1 MLAWL
6 WGCMVL
12 AFKVGIGSAL
22 WSIAITIFAA
32 IVTGIGAGIVKMME

>member
-1 MLAWL
+1 MFTWL

-22 WSIAITIFAA
+22 WSIAITLFVA
-32 IVTGIGAGIVKMME
+32 IVAGIGAGIAKMME